1 MSIPIPLPAGA
12 VVIDGPMGA
21 LDALV
26 ETSDAIDAAAPRAIA
41 IVCHP
46 LSTEGGTMHNKVVTT
61 ATRALRE
68 CGALT
73 VRFNFRGV
81 GTSAGAFDDGVG
93 ELDDLRAVIARVR
106 ASYPDTPLW
115 LGGFSFGSYVA
126 LQVAAASP
134 PALLVLIAP
143 PVGRR
148 WQMEAIPV
156 PDVPWIVVQ
165 GNEDEVVDAADVYT
179 WIDAQ
184 PPRTWPP
191 HVVRMDA
198 ATHFFHGRLI
208 DLRGAVRNGVNA
220 LLGGANA

>member
-1 MSIPIPLPAGA
+1 MTIPISLPLGTI
-12 VVIDGPMGA
+12 VIDGPMGA

-26 ETSDAIDAAAPRAIA
+26 ERADAESTDTPRAIA
-41 IVCHP
+41 IICHP

-81 GTSAGAFDDGVG
+81 GTSAGVFDDGVG
-93 ELDDLRAVIARVR
+93 EVDDLRAVIARVR
-106 ASYPDTPLW
+106 ESYPDTALW

-134 PALLVLIAP
+134 PDLLLLIAP

-148 WQMEAIPV
+148 WQMEAIAV

-165 GNEDEVVDAADVYT
+165 GDEDEVVDAADVYA

-208 DLRGAVRNGVNA
+208 DLRGAVRNGVNV
-220 LLGGANA
+220 LLGGPGA